1 MMTFYLEE
9 KEKISLKSFDSM
21 SLLEKMGDER
31 HFTVYVNNHVFID
44 DICLLVKE
52 FISYALDWLKNR
64 STDFVFNS
72 IDDDENPLIAFYKLK
87 QGWKLVSVW
96 QKFMCDDFFSDDE
109 VIHFVN
115 DIISQTTF

>member
-9 KEKISLKSFDSM
+9 KEKISLKSFDNM